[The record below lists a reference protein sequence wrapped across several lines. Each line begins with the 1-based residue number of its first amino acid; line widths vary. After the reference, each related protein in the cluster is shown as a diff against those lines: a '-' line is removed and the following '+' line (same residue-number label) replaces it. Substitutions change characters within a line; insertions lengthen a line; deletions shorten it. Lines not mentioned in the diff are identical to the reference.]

1 MNAEKNI
8 AIVLATFNVLTNL
21 LMLLPAVF
29 FGILLSNAGG
39 MELALVLV
47 GYACI
52 VFSFYYGF
60 HFMKTWFRQDYDK
73 ESSKLMWLV
82 SIVHYTL
89 FLLYMIWLLY
99 AFEAGANTTSPIIQ
113 IIGIP
118 LLTAILGLFINLNKK
133 EQAARQMPEDL
144 ENDHILEF
152 DQPIIISSNSTD
164 MDTSGSSYQNTG
176 GSGFYRFSQW
186 LKESLFVKFF
196 SIGFLVLLLLI
207 PIAMIKEL
215 IRERE
220 YRQAEVKNEVSLSW
234 GGSQAIQGPVLTV
247 PYTTY
252 TMVEGKQTEERHIA
266 YFLPQTLDVD
276 GDLKHQIRKRS
287 IFDVVLYQAG
297 ITLSGEFQQPD
308 FQAFNLEKANVHWN
322 EARLAVGIR
331 GMTGIKE
338 AVQVDW
344 SGEVQRM
351 EPGTGITGLLAS
363 GVSAPVKLGPD
374 GAGYRFS
381 IPIKLNGSEYLS
393 FEPVGK
399 ATTVK
404 LKSDWPSPSFEGAF
418 LPDQR
423 DIAGTGFSAAWQ
435 VLDLNRSYPQ
445 QWKDDVVRFATTGGP
460 QASAS
465 YSSDTAVASPMEST
479 ASNIAVRLIQP
490 VDEYQKNTRSAKYA
504 ILVVGLTFLL
514 YFFFEMLR
522 KLFIHPFQYLLVGLA
537 LTVFYLLL
545 LSLSE
550 HLGFNAAYLV
560 SSMATISLICVYS
573 VSMLKI
579 RRLVWQLLT
588 MLVGIYGFIFI
599 LLQLE
604 DYALLAGSIGVF
616 LALAAVMFSSRKV
629 DWYNLGSQ
637 REAVL
642 TTTVE

>member
-1 MNAEKNI
+1 MNA
-8 AIVLATFNVLTNL
+8 
-21 LMLLPAVF
+21 
-29 FGILLSNAGG
+29 S
-39 MELALVLV
+39 
-47 GYACI
+47 
-52 VFSFYYGF
+52 
-60 HFMKTWFRQDYDK
+60 
-73 ESSKLMWLV
+73 ESSNPN
-82 SIVHYTL
+82 I
-89 FLLYMIWLLY
+89 
-99 AFEAGANTTSPIIQ
+99 
-113 IIGIP
+113 
-118 LLTAILGLFINLNKK
+118 
-133 EQAARQMPEDL
+133 
-144 ENDHILEF
+144 
-152 DQPIIISSNSTD
+152 
-164 MDTSGSSYQNTG
+164 SGSS
-176 GSGFYRFSQW
+176 FYRFSQW

-207 PIAMIKEL
+207 PITMIKEL

-247 PYTTY
+247 PYTTF
-252 TMVEGKQTEERHIA
+252 TTVEGKQTEERHTA
-266 YFLPQTLDVD
+266 YFLPQKLAVE

-308 FQAFNLEKANVHWN
+308 FQSFNLEKADVHWN

-363 GVSAPVKLGPD
+363 GVSTPIRLSPD
-374 GAGYRFS
+374 GTGYQFS

-399 ATTVK
+399 STSVK
-404 LKSDWPSPSFEGAF
+404 LKSDWQSPSFEGAF

-423 DIAGTGFSAAWQ
+423 DISATGFTAEWQ

-445 QWKDDVVRFATTGGP
+445 QWNDDVVRFANTG
-460 QASAS
+460 ASQTQPGYAA
-465 YSSDTAVASPMEST
+465 DVAVASPMERNV
-479 ASNIAVRLIQP
+479 SNIAVRLIQP

-504 ILVVGLTFLL
+504 ILVVGLTFML

-560 SSMATISLICVYS
+560 SSLATIGLICVYS
-573 VSMLKI
+573 ASMLKI
-579 RRLVWQLLT
+579 RRLVWQLFI
-588 MLVGIYGFIFI
+588 MLLGIYGFIFI

-629 DWYNLGSQ
+629 DWYNLGTQ
-637 REAVL
+637 REAVVA
-642 TTTVE
+642 TAIE